1 MALRSSGTAARKKPS
16 GQLTGESL
24 HREDK
29 LTPGSARQFGLVMAV
44 FFAVLCTIALWRG
57 AWTWA
62 AVWAGFLAVFGL
74 AALVMPRTLDP
85 LNRLWFRF
93 GLLLH
98 AIVNPLVMGLMFF
111 VVMTPI
117 GLLMRALG
125 KRPIPLRP
133 DRAAA
138 SYWLPRETAPGP
150 MTKQY

>member
-1 MALRSSGTAARKKPS
+1 LTSRRSGTGARRKPS
-16 GQLTGESL
+16 GQLAGESL

-44 FFAVLCTIALWRG
+44 FFAILFSIALWRG
-57 AWTWA
+57 AWAWA
-62 AVWAGFLAVFGL
+62 AFWSGFV
-74 AALVMPRTLDP
+74 ALFSLSALIAPRTLDP

-98 AIVNPLVMGLMFF
+98 AIVNPIVMGLMFF
-111 VVMTPI
+111 VVITPI
-117 GLLMRALG
+117 GLLMRTLG

-133 DRAAA
+133 DRATA
-138 SYWLPRETAPGP
+138 SYWLSRETAPGP